1 MTEEHASVTQINDKA
16 VTPQSSQSSSP
27 DLPTSLNPQLERQG
41 FETEINLP
49 SQGWENKEGVFTQI
63 NDLLHR
69 SAQGIPTGTLLLDKY
84 KVEHLLTAAT
94 GEATLYVCSYQGRE
108 YVAKVYRRAA
118 AIKDSVI
125 HALRAI
131 DSPYVARLYETGSW
145 QGFPFEILPYYAAG
159 SLQGKTF
166 SFSQLQ
172 QEIIPALNEGLKVL
186 HDHDIIHKDLKPSNI
201 MLCDDGHH
209 VAIIDFGISSVR
221 EQGRTVLVT
230 RTGMTPDYSAPETY
244 NNLFLAESDYYSL
257 GITIYEL
264 FCGHTPYGN
273 VDPETIE
280 RYLAIQQVPMPD
292 SFPARLKQLIL
303 GLTYRDITHRRETD
317 NPNRR
322 WTYDEVKRWCAGED
336 VPVPGQGTA
345 VTLLGEDAVRI
356 PPVTFMYKRYTD
368 LGKYVLALASDWNN
382 GKKRLYRSNLSTYFN
397 KFNADYANICL
408 DAEEALRHRH
418 ANEDVEF
425 FRVIYRLYPGFRPFI
440 WQSHRWADM
449 KALGQELLQILQG
462 KPQDLPQAAQ
472 LFLDFMARQL
482 FSIREQIVHRE
493 QLDRVHEINAM
504 ETRCNNAVAAKDWST
519 VIRELYLLAY
529 LYTEERELVT
539 PFGRFADIDALV
551 AYVRVKLQRGE
562 SIDEEAAFLIPAAE
576 AGTGSGRSEGVHPAF
591 AAWLIVQGRSDC
603 LKA

>member
-1 MTEEHASVTQINDKA
+1 MAEERASSTQINTQVNTKVNEDA
-16 VTPQSSQSSSP
+16 MSP
-27 DLPTSLNPQLERQG
+27 RPAATSLNPGLRG
-41 FETEINLP
+41 AETEINLP
-49 SQGWENKEGVFTQI
+49 SQERGEAADFTQI
-63 NDLLHR
+63 NDLLHHA
-69 SAQGIPTGTLLLDKY
+69 AQGIPAGTMLLDKY
-84 KVEHLLTAAT
+84 RVERLLTAAT
-94 GEATLYVCSYQGRE
+94 GEATLYVCSYSGKE

-118 AIKDSVI
+118 AVKDSVVA
-125 HALRAI
+125 ALRCI
-131 DSPYVARLYETGSW
+131 DSPYVAQLFETGNW
-145 QGFPFEILPYYAAG
+145 QGFPFEIIPYYAAG
-159 SLQGKTF
+159 SLQGRTF

-186 HDHDIIHKDLKPSNI
+186 HDHNIIHKDLKPSNI
-201 MLCDDGHH
+201 MLCDDERH

-273 VDPETIE
+273 VDPEILE

-303 GLTYRDITHRRETD
+303 GLTYQEITHRKEKG

-322 WTYDEVKRWCAGED
+322 WTYEEVKRWCAGED
-336 VPVPGQGTA
+336 VPVPGQGATS
-345 VTLLGEDAVRI
+345 TLLGADAIRI

-382 GKKRLYRSNLSTYFN
+382 GKKRLYRSNLATYFN

-418 ANEDVEF
+418 ADEDVEF
-425 FRVIYRLYPGFRPFI
+425 FRVIYRLYPGFQPFI
-440 WQSHRWADM
+440 WQSHQGPDM
-449 KALGQELLQILQG
+449 KALGMDLLQVLQG
-462 KPQDLPQAAQ
+462 SQDELPQAAQ
-472 LFLDFMARQL
+472 PFLGLVARQL
-482 FSIREQIVHRE
+482 FSVREQVVHRE
-493 QLDRVHEINAM
+493 QPDRIQQVNAL
-504 ETRCNNAVAAKDWST
+504 ETRCNNAVAAKDWPT

-529 LYTEERELVT
+529 LYAEEREFVV
-539 PFGRFADIDALV
+539 PFGRFADIEAFVD
-551 AYVRVKLQRGE
+551 YFKDKLKRGE
-562 SIDEEAAFLIPAAE
+562 SIDEEVAFLIPAPG
-576 AGTGSGRSEGVHPAF
+576 AGAGSVLPAF
-591 AAWLIVQGRSDC
+591 AAWLITQGKGDC
-603 LKA
+603 LGKEAFR